1 MYWKL
6 TIQNI
11 RRSLRDYI
19 IYFVTLTLTAALMY
33 SFLALS
39 FSSDILSMTENM
51 SMLTT
56 GILIMSALVAFMSSF
71 VIDYTIRFM
80 LGQRKKEFATYELI
94 GMEAKTVRNLFL
106 AENSIIGTGAFL
118 LGSLVGTGVSGLLN
132 QVVKNIFEVP
142 HTYQVSF
149 SLKAVAVAFCFFALM
164 YGFGMLRA
172 AKIIRHQKVIDLLY
186 DNRKNEEYQFKLC
199 RRSFFIVLLSITSI
213 VTGLILLGQMLQ
225 TQTNVAFL
233 YLGGACFLILVGIY
247 ELHRQIPLLLHRF
260 AKQNMHYK
268 YKKENLFF
276 LGQIGRRIHSAGRTM
291 AVVALLL
298 TISLTTM
305 FVGLTM
311 GAGYKAN
318 MKAYYP
324 YDAGVVIDAPLEKSS
339 MDSIVS
345 FTEEHCGVEDSVSY
359 LLYSVPEKSIE
370 ALSLSDYNHL
380 REILGFSPV
389 SMVNNEFLVHCD
401 TWNYMDRIKQGLKQR
416 PEMTLNGL
424 TLTIAKTP
432 ILTEPMEQYQM
443 AGTKG
448 YVLVLPDEVASQLVG
463 EKIRLAMKLED
474 GGYPELKSDLKK
486 FLNSGSWQPKL
497 QFGQKLPERVT
508 MGVTVKAW
516 GIANSLTGF
525 TAISFC
531 GLYLSIIFIILS
543 CSVLAF
549 EQLSSIDKNQKNY
562 AVIDWLGVP
571 GHKQAYL
578 IRREL
583 STVFL
588 IPLIFPLLLTI
599 FLIAGAQC
607 FFGDVILQRG
617 LILLYGLV
625 TILVFCTIYLTYFCA
640 TLSLFK
646 RIIIRPSI
654 KWFSGIL

>member
-1 MYWKL
+1 MMYWKL
-6 TIQNI
+6 AIQNI

-33 SFLALS
+33 SFLALG
-39 FSSDILSMTENM
+39 FSSDVLAMAENM

-56 GILIMSALVAFMSSF
+56 GILLMSALVAFMSSF
-71 VIDYTIRFM
+71 VIGYAIRFM
-80 LGQRKKEFATYELI
+80 LGRRKKEFATYELI

-118 LGSLVGTGVSGLLN
+118 LGSLVGTGLSGLLN

-149 SLKAVAVAFCFFALM
+149 SLQAWAVTFLFFALM
-164 YGFGMLRA
+164 YGFGMFRA

-186 DNRKNEEYQFKLC
+186 DNRKNEEYRFK
-199 RRSFFIVLLSITSI
+199 SFCHSLLVVLLSIAAM
-213 VTGLILLGQMLQ
+213 VAGVILLGRMLQ
-225 TQTNVAFL
+225 TQTNEAFL
-233 YLGGACFLILVGIY
+233 YLGGACLLILVGVY

-260 AKQNMHYK
+260 AKQNLRHK
-268 YKKENLFF
+268 YKEENLFF

-291 AVVALLL
+291 AVVAILL
-298 TISLTTM
+298 TISLATM

-324 YDAGVVIDAPLEKSS
+324 YDAGVAIDAPLEKSS

-345 FTEEHCGVEDSVSY
+345 FTEEHCEVEDSVIYY
-359 LLYSVPEKSIE
+359 LYAVPEKSIE

-380 REILGFSPV
+380 REILGLSPV
-389 SMVNNEFLVHCD
+389 VMGNNEFLVHCD
-401 TWNYMDRIKQGLKQR
+401 TWNYMDGIRQGLKQQ
-416 PEMTLNGL
+416 PEITLNGR
-424 TLTIAKTP
+424 TLTIAVTP

-448 YVLVLPDEVASQLVG
+448 YVLVLPDEAASQLVG

-474 GGYPELKSDLKK
+474 GGYPELKSDLKQ
-486 FLNSGSWQPKL
+486 FLNSGKWQPEL
-497 QFGQKLPERVT
+497 QSGQQLPEKVT

-549 EQLSSIDKNQKNY
+549 EQLSAIDKNQKNY
-562 AVIDWLGVP
+562 AVIDLLGVP
-571 GHKQAYL
+571 GRRQASL

-588 IPLIFPLLLTI
+588 IPLLFPLLLTVL
-599 FLIAGAQC
+599 LIAGAQF
-607 FFGDVILQRG
+607 FFGEAILQQG
-617 LILLYGLV
+617 LVPLYGLV
-625 TILVFCTIYLTYFCA
+625 TILLFCAIYLTYFGA
-640 TLSLFK
+640 TMFLFK
-646 RIIIRPSI
+646 RVILRPEMR
-654 KWFSGIL
+654 